1 MDNATRSE
9 RTRAAV
15 IQAALTVIARDGA
28 GKLTLDAIAR
38 ESGISKG
45 GVMHQFRTKQA
56 VLEALLDHQVAHSDQ
71 RTQAHLTKIDPASG
85 EANLQAQI
93 AVLREVSTDP
103 TSVAYALV
111 GAMAED
117 PHLLSIIR
125 AAGEPKLQAL
135 KDEAQDGNMRDMAL
149 LRWVA
154 ARGLAIPAL
163 MGMCPLTQGERDRL
177 FDLLQDGARW
187 KGCKAAG

>member
-15 IQAALTVIARDGA
+15 IQSALAIIARDGA

-56 VLEALLDHQVAHSDQ
+56 VLEALLDHQIAHSDE
-71 RTQAHLTKIDPASG
+71 RTQAHLAKIDPAGG

-93 AVLREVSTDP
+93 AVLREVATDP
-103 TSVAYALV
+103 TSVAFALV
-111 GAMAED
+111 SAFAED
-117 PHLLSIIR
+117 PGLLAIVRRS
-125 AAGEPKLQAL
+125 GEPKLQLL
-135 KDEAQDGNMRDMAL
+135 KDEAKDQDMAL
-149 LRWVA
+149 LRYVA

-163 MGMCPLTQGERDRL
+163 MGMCSLTPEERDHL
-177 FDLLQDGARW
+177 FDLLQDTARW
-187 KGCKAAG
+187 QGCKAAG

>member
-9 RTRAAV
+9 RTRATV
-15 IQAALTVIARDGA
+15 IQAALAIIARDGA

-71 RTQAHLTKIDPASG
+71 RTEVHLAKIDPASG

-103 TSVAYALV
+103 TSVTYALL

-117 PHLLSIIR
+117 PHLLSIVR
-125 AAGEPKLQAL
+125 VAGEPKLRAL
-135 KDEAQDGNMRDMAL
+135 KAEAKDQDMAL

-163 MGMCPLTQGERDRL
+163 MGMCPLTQEERAHL

-187 KGCKAAG
+187 QGCKAAG

>member
-15 IQAALTVIARDGA
+15 IQAALAIIARDGA

-56 VLEALLDHQVAHSDQ
+56 VLEALLEHQMVYSADVTRTHLAELGPDH
-71 RTQAHLTKIDPASG
+71 P
-85 EANLQAQI
+85 EAQLVAQI
-93 AVLREVSTDP
+93 ETLRHVVSDP
-103 TSVAYALV
+103 HSVAFALL

-117 PHLLSIIR
+117 PQLLTNVRAEIAPVVEMIR
-125 AAGEPKLQAL
+125 E
-135 KDEAQDGNMRDMAL
+135 EATDPDLAT

-154 ARGLAIPAL
+154 AQGLAVTTIF
-163 MGMCPLTQGERDRL
+163 GISPLGEQERERL
-177 FDLLQDGARW
+177 FDLLRDGTRW
-187 KGCKAAG
+187 VVFAGKFTGQ